1 MEKGNRQDG
10 FLRVCYY
17 AWGRSDL
24 LPHEI
29 DTSLCTHLILG
40 FVEVKDNIIHKGSTS
55 GEEAYRTMGEM
66 KKRNPALKV
75 MVSVG
80 GGGNADGFHSM
91 VASAFGIDA
100 FTESVIST
108 LREHGLDGIDIDWEF
123 PNMVKHGKRHFT
135 RLIQRLNAAF
145 CDEART
151 AGKDKLLLSAA
162 VAPQSLIIRNSY
174 DIPEVSRC
182 VDFINLMTYDLHL
195 FKWYFPFSGHNAP
208 LCARKKEV
216 GYFSTLNV
224 KRSAELWLA
233 KGCPKSKLIIG
244 IPTYGLSWKL
254 GFKRLCGI
262 FCPTVGKGPTG
273 GGYVTYPEVSQFIEK
288 GAKRVF
294 DKQSCVPYACDGKT
308 WVSYD
313 DLESIEAKTRWII
326 SEDFG
331 GIMTFSLNYDD
342 HKGTTTGGVTFPL
355 HKKIKEICESPLPA

>member
-224 KRSAELWLA
+224 
-233 KGCPKSKLIIG
+233 
-244 IPTYGLSWKL
+244 
-254 GFKRLCGI
+254 
-262 FCPTVGKGPTG
+262 
-273 GGYVTYPEVSQFIEK
+273 VSQFIEK